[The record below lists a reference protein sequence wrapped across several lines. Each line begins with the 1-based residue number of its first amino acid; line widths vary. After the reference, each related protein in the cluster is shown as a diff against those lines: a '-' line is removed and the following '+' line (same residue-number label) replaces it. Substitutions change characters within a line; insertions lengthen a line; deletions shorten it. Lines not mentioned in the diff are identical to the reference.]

1 MSISHVLVLVVAA
14 LVASPAAAFSIR
26 EVHEAIKEIPTP
38 YNSLKVAAF
47 NIQVFG
53 TTKMSNPAVV
63 AVLKDILVRY
73 DICLIQEIRDATDTA
88 IHQLLDEVNSM
99 GVGTWQMMLSDRLGR
114 TTSKEQYAFFYKT
127 STVGVVNFYQWPD
140 TTDIFEREPYIVRFR
155 ASSYAV
161 GEFGF
166 LGIHT
171 KPDDAVNEIN
181 ALVDVYDSVSSMWGL
196 TDFILSGDF
205 NAGCTYVTSADWAN
219 IRLRTDSRF
228 MWVIG
233 DSIDTTASSTNCPY
247 DRLVLAG
254 SKMQGAYISGSA
266 VPFNYETAYGISNT
280 LALDVSDHYPVE
292 MLLD

>member
-1 MSISHVLVLVVAA
+1 VFVVA
-14 LVASPAAAFSIR
+14 LWLNSPAAAFTIR
-26 EVHEAIKEIPTP
+26 EVHEAIREIPTP

-53 TTKMSNPAVV
+53 TTKMGKPAVV

-166 LGIHT
+166 LGIHV
-171 KPDDAVNEIN
+171 KPEDAVNEID

-205 NAGCTYVTSADWAN
+205 NAGCTYVSSADWAN

-233 DSIDTTASSTNCPY
+233 DSIDTTSSSTNCPY

-254 SKMQGAYISGSA
+254 SKMRGAYISGSG
-266 VPFNYETAYGISNT
+266 VPFNYEAAYGITNA
-280 LALDVSDHYPVE
+280 LALEVSDHYPVE
-292 MLLD
+292 MILD